1 MVKFR
6 IKFYWPSVSCGSSVA
21 AGHGRLLSREV
32 LDRDTC
38 GMGGEKVVDDLD
50 AVVGVDVAQSCEA
63 SEHYRS
69 EELNEGEGGVDLAE
83 HSAGVRGASGSDPGT
98 CGIAL

>member
-1 MVKFR
+1 
-6 IKFYWPSVSCGSSVA
+6 
-21 AGHGRLLSREV
+21 
-32 LDRDTC
+32 
-38 GMGGEKVVDDLD
+38 MGGEKVVDDLD

-83 HSAGVRGASGSDPGT
+83 HSAGVRGRQDLIQGPAVLLYDTGPEARPPRQDRDRAGWRRR
-98 CGIAL
+98 C

>member
-1 MVKFR
+1 
-6 IKFYWPSVSCGSSVA
+6 
-21 AGHGRLLSREV
+21 
-32 LDRDTC
+32 
-38 GMGGEKVVDDLD
+38 MGGEKVVDDLD

-83 HSAGVRGASGSDPGT
+83 YSAGVRGRQDLIQGPAVLLYDTGPK
-98 CGIAL
+98 